1 MLVVTSKLI
10 KFKKTKLVPLFF
22 WVLRLAGL
30 RFKNPVRSGKAE
42 IEKAIR
48 DCIEFEKKNRTE
60 KKKQRKCCG
69 KIERLLRERE
79 RERGRLAKNS
89 ERRVIMGR
97 AAISRVMML
106 NIQAPARQCLEY
118 LTGAQPINK
127 NISEHA
133 QFTLFNIFSQNI

>member
-10 KFKKTKLVPLFF
+10 KFTKTKLVPLFF

-60 KKKQRKCCG
+60 KRNRENVVG
-69 KIERLLRERE
+69 K
-79 RERGRLAKNS
+79 
-89 ERRVIMGR
+89 
-97 AAISRVMML
+97 
-106 NIQAPARQCLEY
+106 
-118 LTGAQPINK
+118 
-127 NISEHA
+127 
-133 QFTLFNIFSQNI
+133 